1 MLIARSVHPLP
12 GEAERKARLLSLV
25 DNFGGRRVLVVGDLI
40 ADEFIYGEVHR
51 VSREAPVLILKYD
64 ATEIVAGGA
73 GNAANNVAAL
83 GGSATLAGLV
93 GADEQGRRL
102 LAGLPREVDRR
113 QVVRARG
120 YRTPIKTRILAGGIH
135 SAKQQIVRID
145 REAGWPLDEAV
156 SLTFARKISAALAD
170 CDAVLLSDYGSGL
183 VTPALASAIARAT
196 AKRGRRRP
204 IPILIDSRYR
214 LLDYH
219 GLTTCTPNEA
229 EVDQALGIRIDDDP
243 VVLEQAGRTLLR
255 RTGMR
260 AVLITRG
267 SRGMALFQPKQ
278 PTIHVPIFGPDE
290 VTDVTGAGDTV
301 IATMSLALAAGA
313 SFYEATRLA
322 NYAGGLVVMKRGT
335 ATVSAR
341 ELSDAVVSDHDTS
354 LENWSQEGPEQG
366 RRSGPRTKD
375 QGPRT
380 KDEGLRTKD

>member
-102 LAGLPREVDRR
+102 LSGLPREVDRR

-156 SLTFARKISAALAD
+156 SHTFARKISAALAD

-183 VTPALASAIARAT
+183 VTPALASAIARAA

-204 IPILIDSRYR
+204 IPILVDSRYR

-301 IATMSLALAAGA
+301 IAAMSLALAAGA

-341 ELSDAVVSDHDTS
+341 ELSDAVESDHDTS
-354 LENWSQEGPEQG
+354 RENWSQEGPEQG

-375 QGPRT
+375 
-380 KDEGLRTKD
+380 

>member
-1 MLIARSVHPLP
+1 
-12 GEAERKARLLSLV
+12 
-25 DNFGGRRVLVVGDLI
+25 
-40 ADEFIYGEVHR
+40 
-51 VSREAPVLILKYD
+51 
-64 ATEIVAGGA
+64 
-73 GNAANNVAAL
+73 
-83 GGSATLAGLV
+83 
-93 GADEQGRRL
+93 
-102 LAGLPREVDRR
+102 DRR

-145 REAGWPLDEAV
+145 REAGWPLDETV
-156 SLTFARKISAALAD
+156 STAFAQKIAAALER

-183 VTPALASAIARAT
+183 VTPALASAISADT
-196 AKRGRRRP
+196 LQRGTRRP
-204 IPILIDSRYR
+204 IPILVDSRYR

-243 VVLEQAGRTLLR
+243 EVLEQGGRTVLR

-278 PTIHVPIFGPDE
+278 PTIHVPIFGPAE

-322 NYAGGLVVMKRGT
+322 NYAGGLVVMKRGA

-341 ELSDAVVSDHDTS
+341 ALSAGVESDHDTTV
-354 LENWSQEGPEQG
+354 ENWSQEGPEQG
-366 RRSGPRTKD
+366 RRSGVRG
-375 QGPRT
+375 QGS
-380 KDEGLRTKD
+380 GAGG